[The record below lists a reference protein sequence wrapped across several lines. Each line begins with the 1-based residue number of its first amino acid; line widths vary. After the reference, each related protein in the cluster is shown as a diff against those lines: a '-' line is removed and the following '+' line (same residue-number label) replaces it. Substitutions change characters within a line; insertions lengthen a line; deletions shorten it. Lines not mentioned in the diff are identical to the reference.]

1 MLAPLIKYC
10 KANFETHGKCDKVH
24 LKISVPS
31 KLGQAKIVNLFVLY
45 VLLVALAL
53 YSWFAHRRIKNLS
66 KRLDQIND
74 RLYHWGAESRTSFE
88 GLQKAIQGID
98 LDIKRRAG
106 ELRVT
111 PDMLIADVLA
121 IHPRMKDVLAAM
133 HLGGCS
139 SCSTSTAETL
149 GQGAASYDLDTEK
162 ILEEVNAFLADPEG
176 YRIPENHP
184 HPEPAGVVQIQMP
197 HKM

>member
-1 MLAPLIKYC
+1 MNTL
-10 KANFETHGKCDKVH
+10 
-24 LKISVPS
+24 
-31 KLGQAKIVNLFVLY
+31 VLY

-74 RLYHWGAESRTSFE
+74 RLYHWGAESRNSFE
-88 GLQKAIQGID
+88 GLHKAIQGID

-111 PDMLIADVLA
+111 SDMLIADVLA
-121 IHPRMKDVLAAM
+121 IHPRMKEVLAAM

-139 SCSTSTAETL
+139 SCSTSAAETL
-149 GQGAASYDLDTEK
+149 GEGAASYDLDTER
-162 ILEEVNAFLADPEG
+162 ILEEVNKFLADPDG
-176 YRIPENHP
+176 YEIPESDP
-184 HPEPAGVVQIQMP
+184 HPAPTGVVQIQMP
-197 HKM
+197 QKM